1 MIQRSPSAN
10 AARHWA
16 ILADCEQTTSDL
28 TGVMLM
34 KTLMFLFG
42 ASFMVTTEPQ
52 ELRQVLKTVL

>member
-1 MIQRSPSAN
+1 
-10 AARHWA
+10 
-16 ILADCEQTTSDL
+16 
-28 TGVMLM
+28 MLM